1 MNVFLYHYSVS
12 SVSRGKGRNQR
23 WGVGLKLLSEP
34 WTHQMS
40 LCLSRYLLSP
50 SCHPW
55 FESLVI
61 PLAVSHQINNAPIN
75 CITHY
80 PMGSRDLP
88 RDSILSFVTAKVKPC
103 PNWGDF
109 LLVNPQIGPCLITP
123 DTLVR
128 GIHCPGILWFCT
140 YRHLRYSPG

>member
-12 SVSRGKGRNQR
+12 SVSRGKGHNQR
-23 WGVGLKLLSEP
+23 WGVGLNLLSEP

-50 SCHPW
+50 SYHPW

-103 PNWGDF
+103 PELGGFFACKSPDRSLPYNPGHVGQRYTLPWDF
-109 LLVNPQIGPCLITP
+109 V
-123 DTLVR
+123 
-128 GIHCPGILWFCT
+128 ILYLPT
-140 YRHLRYSPG
+140 SKV